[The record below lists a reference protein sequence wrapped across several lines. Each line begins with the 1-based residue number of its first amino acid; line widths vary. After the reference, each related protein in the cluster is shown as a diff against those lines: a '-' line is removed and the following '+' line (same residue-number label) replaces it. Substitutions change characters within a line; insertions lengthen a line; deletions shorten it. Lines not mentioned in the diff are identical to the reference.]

1 MDSNDESVALGELTA
16 ATEEL
21 DALDVRTLES
31 SRLLEVRR
39 TFDG

>member
-1 MDSNDESVALGELTA
+1 MNPWRSASFAA

-21 DALDVRTLES
+21 DALDVRTLER
-31 SRLLEVRR
+31 SRLLKVRR